1 MSKRSSETLL
11 CGLSLRSLRLCV
23 ECISPSVT
31 PLAQTQRT
39 QIGTA
44 KKSVAFILLLLALA
58 GLTSPAHPQNSKQA
72 KATEI
77 LNNKCLVCHE
87 IDLIKQQ
94 RLSRAGWT
102 REVDKMIRWGA
113 SISDAEKEPL
123 LDYLT
128 DNFPAQAAKATPA
141 SSDGKVIF
149 EKRCTICHE
158 ADIVEGQRLSRTG
171 WTREVEKMVRW
182 GATVEESEKA
192 ILVDYLSTLYPVRP
206 LHAK

>member
-1 MSKRSSETLL
+1 VALL
-11 CGLSLRSLRLCV
+11 V
-23 ECISPSVT
+23 
-31 PLAQTQRT
+31 
-39 QIGTA
+39 
-44 KKSVAFILLLLALA
+44 LALTVA
-58 GLTSPAHPQNSKQA
+58 TLAEPARPQDAQHTRA
-72 KATEI
+72 AEI

-94 RLSRAGWT
+94 RLSRTGWT

-123 LDYLT
+123 LDYLAAS
-128 DNFPAQAAKATPA
+128 FPAQATTKTPV
-141 SSDGKVIF
+141 STSGKVIF

-182 GATVEESEKA
+182 GAAVDESEKA
-192 ILVDYLSTLYPVRP
+192 TLVDYLSTLYPVRP
-206 LHAK
+206 FHAK